1 MAITNILAEVA
12 LDFQN
17 PTGLVRVV
25 HAKQGDHGT
34 RIIQFTFYNNGQP
47 YTVPSG
53 LTVSYCGTKKDGYG
67 FDIKMILASG
77 NVWNAT
83 LTKQVLA
90 VAGRIP
96 VEVKITDGTNILKS
110 MSFMLDIRPAAL
122 TDKTFQSSDDYQTF
136 EEYLKEAEK
145 HAKDAEAARAAA
157 VAAQKAAETAK
168 AGAEAAKKDADSAK
182 QQAVT
187 AQRAAETAEDGA
199 EAAQQAAETAKTAAE
214 TAKGQAVSA
223 KNDAQA
229 AKAEAQNAAD
239 NAQASETAAE
249 AAKTAAADSAKAA
262 KSSQDAA
269 ASSEQAASQKAT
281 EAANSA
287 KAAKA
292 SQDSAATSATAA
304 TTKAGEAEKHAD
316 EAEAAAA
323 KAAQEAAKVKTWK
336 PNVSEMGDLSWA
348 VSPDETP
355 PKTVNITGPPGDKGE
370 QGVPGVVTQLN
381 PGLFGMYVN
390 EHGHLILAHNDNE
403 PAPPI
408 RIENGRLIY
417 TVD

>member
-1 MAITNILAEVA
+1 MAIANILAEVA

-199 EAAQQAAETAKTAAE
+199 EAAQQAAETAKIAAE

-229 AKAEAQNAAD
+229 AKVEAQNAAD
-239 NAQASETAAE
+239 NAQASETDAE
-249 AAKTAAADSAKAA
+249 AAKTAA
-262 KSSQDAA
+262 
-269 ASSEQAASQKAT
+269 E
-281 EAANSA
+281 ESA

-292 SQDSAATSATAA
+292 SQDSAAASATAA

-336 PNVSEMGDLSWA
+336 PNVSEVGDLSWA

-355 PKTVNITGPPGDKGE
+355 PKTVNIIGPPGDKGE

>member
-34 RIIQFTFYNNGQP
+34 RTIQFTFYNNGQP

-136 EEYLKEAEK
+136 EEYLKEAEQ

-182 QQAVT
+182 QQAII

-199 EAAQQAAETAKTAAE
+199 EAAQQAAETAKIAAE

-223 KNDAQA
+223 KSD
-229 AKAEAQNAAD
+229 
-239 NAQASETAAE
+239 AQASETAAE

-336 PNVSEMGDLSWA
+336 PNVSEVGDLSWA

>member
-34 RIIQFTFYNNGQP
+34 RTIQFTFYNNGQP

-136 EEYLKEAEK
+136 EEYLKEAEQ

-182 QQAVT
+182 QQAII

-199 EAAQQAAETAKTAAE
+199 EAAQQAAETAKMAAE

-223 KNDAQA
+223 KNDAQV
-229 AKAEAQNAAD
+229 
-239 NAQASETAAE
+239 SETAAE

-336 PNVSEMGDLSWA
+336 PNVSEVGDLSWA

>member
-34 RIIQFTFYNNGQP
+34 RTIQFTFYNNGQP

-67 FDIKMILASG
+67 FDIKMTLASG

-136 EEYLKEAEK
+136 EEYLKEAEQ
-145 HAKDAEAARAAA
+145 HAKAAEAARAAA
-157 VAAQKAAETAK
+157 VTAQKAAETAK
-168 AGAEAAKKDADSAK
+168 TGAEAAKKDADSAK

-214 TAKGQAVSA
+214 TARGQAVSA
-223 KNDAQA
+223 KNDAQT
-229 AKAEAQNAAD
+229 AKVEAQNAAD
-239 NAQASETAAE
+239 NAQASETDAE
-249 AAKTAAADSAKAA
+249 AAKTAA
-262 KSSQDAA
+262 
-269 ASSEQAASQKAT
+269 E
-281 EAANSA
+281 ESA

-292 SQDSAATSATAA
+292 SQDAAATSAGTANTKAGEAASSAQAANASRETAALSAAAA

-316 EAEAAAA
+316 DAEAAAA

-336 PNVSEMGDLSWA
+336 PDVSEIGDLSWA

-355 PKTVNITGPPGDKGE
+355 PKTVNITGPPGPKGE
-370 QGVPGVVTQLN
+370 KGDPAMITQLN
-381 PGLFGMYVN
+381 PGLFGMFVD
-390 EHGHLILAHNDNE
+390 ERGHLMCAHNDNE

>member
-34 RIIQFTFYNNGQP
+34 RTIQFTFYNNGQP

-136 EEYLKEAEK
+136 EEYLKEAEQ

-182 QQAVT
+182 QQAII

-199 EAAQQAAETAKTAAE
+199 EAAQQAAETAKIAAE

-223 KNDAQA
+223 KNDAQV
-229 AKAEAQNAAD
+229 
-239 NAQASETAAE
+239 SETAAE

-336 PNVSEMGDLSWA
+336 PNVSEVGDLSWA

>member
-34 RIIQFTFYNNGQP
+34 RTIQFTFYNNGQP

-67 FDIKMILASG
+67 FDIKMTLASG

-136 EEYLKEAEK
+136 EEYLKEAEQ
-145 HAKDAEAARAAA
+145 HAKDAEAARAA
-157 VAAQKAAETAK
+157 
-168 AGAEAAKKDADSAK
+168 AEAAKKDADSAK
-182 QQAVT
+182 QQAIT

-229 AKAEAQNAAD
+229 AKVEAQNAAD
-239 NAQASETAAE
+239 NAQASETDAE

-292 SQDSAATSATAA
+292 SQDSAVTSATAA

-336 PNVSEMGDLSWA
+336 PDVTTEGDLSWQA
-348 VSPDETP
+348 TPDETP
-355 PKTVNITGPPGDKGE
+355 PKTVNITGPPGPKGDP
-370 QGVPGVVTQLN
+370 GHPGVVTKLD
-381 PGLFGMYVN
+381 PGLFGLYVS
-390 EHGHLILAHNDNE
+390 EEGHLIMAHNDNE
-403 PAPPI
+403 TAPPI

>member
-25 HAKQGDHGT
+25 HAKQGDHGART
-34 RIIQFTFYNNGQP
+34 IQFTFYNNGQP

-67 FDIKMILASG
+67 FDIKMTLASG

-136 EEYLKEAEK
+136 EEYLKEAEQ

-182 QQAVT
+182 QQAIT

-229 AKAEAQNAAD
+229 
-239 NAQASETAAE
+239 SETAAE

-262 KSSQDAA
+262 KNSQDAA

-287 KAAKA
+287 KAAKN
-292 SQDSAATSATAA
+292 SQDSAATSAMAA

-336 PNVSEMGDLSWA
+336 PDVTTEGDLSWQA
-348 VSPDETP
+348 TPDETP
-355 PKTVNITGPPGDKGE
+355 PKTVNITGPPGPKGDP
-370 QGVPGVVTQLN
+370 GLPGVVTKLD
-381 PGLFGMYVN
+381 PGLFGLYVS
-390 EHGHLILAHNDNE
+390 EEGHLILAHNDNE
-403 PAPPI
+403 TAPPI
-408 RIENGRLIY
+408 RIEDGHLIY
-417 TVD
+417 EVT

>member
-34 RIIQFTFYNNGQP
+34 RTIQFTFYNNGQP

-67 FDIKMILASG
+67 FDIKMTLASG

-136 EEYLKEAEK
+136 EEYLKEAEQ

-157 VAAQKAAETAK
+157 E
-168 AGAEAAKKDADSAK
+168 E
-182 QQAVT
+182 
-187 AQRAAETAEDGA
+187 
-199 EAAQQAAETAKTAAE
+199 
-214 TAKGQAVSA
+214 
-223 KNDAQA
+223 
-229 AKAEAQNAAD
+229 
-239 NAQASETAAE
+239 
-249 AAKTAAADSAKAA
+249 SAKAA
-262 KSSQDAA
+262 KASQDAA
-269 ASSEQAASQKAT
+269 ATSAETATTKAT
-281 EAANSA
+281 EAGNSA

-323 KAAQEAAKVKTWK
+323 KATQEAAKVKTWK
-336 PNVSEMGDLSWA
+336 PDVTTEGDLSWQA
-348 VSPDETP
+348 TPDETP
-355 PKTVNITGPPGDKGE
+355 PKTVNITGPPGPKGDL
-370 QGVPGVVTQLN
+370 GLPGVVTKLD
-381 PGLFGMYVN
+381 PGLFGLYVS
-390 EHGHLILAHNDNE
+390 EEGHLILAHNDNE
-403 PAPPI
+403 TAPPI
-408 RIENGRLIY
+408 RIEDGHLIY
-417 TVD
+417 EVT

>member
-1 MAITNILAEVA
+1 MAIQMRRGADADFRPEKMKPGELAVTI
-12 LDFQN
+12 D
-17 PTGLVRVV
+17 
-25 HAKQGDHGT
+25 
-34 RIIQFTFYNNGQP
+34 
-47 YTVPSG
+47 
-53 LTVSYCGTKKDGYG
+53 GTKKVYAAFAAGNIKELSSKE
-67 FDIKMILASG
+67 DI
-77 NVWNAT
+77 WEE
-83 LTKQVLA
+83 
-90 VAGRIP
+90 
-96 VEVKITDGTNILKS
+96 VE
-110 MSFMLDIRPAAL
+110 R
-122 TDKTFQSSDDYQTF
+122 
-136 EEYLKEAEK
+136 
-145 HAKDAEAARAAA
+145 
-157 VAAQKAAETAK
+157 
-168 AGAEAAKKDADSAK
+168 
-182 QQAVT
+182 
-187 AQRAAETAEDGA
+187 A

-229 AKAEAQNAAD
+229 AKVEAQNAAD
-239 NAQASETAAE
+239 NAQASEADAE
-249 AAKTAAADSAKAA
+249 AAKTAAEESAKAA
-262 KSSQDAA
+262 KNSQDAA
-269 ASSEQAASQKAT
+269 ASSEQAVSQKAT

-336 PNVSEMGDLSWA
+336 PNVSEVGDLSWA
-348 VSPDETP
+348 VSTDETP
-355 PKTVNITGPPGDKGE
+355 PKTVNIIGPPGDKGE